1 MAESKSTMHEHT
13 MSYNPMS
20 APTDEMIDNA
30 LGKLESG
37 ITHLIV
43 RHDHEHGDRAHHHAP
58 EKLTGAAETSP
69 EAKTQVK
76 KAGLW
81 WGQEDS

>member
-1 MAESKSTMHEHT
+1 MATHEHT
-13 MSYNPMS
+13 MTYNPMS

-43 RHDHEHGDRAHHHAP
+43 RHEHEHGDKAHHHAP
-58 EKLTGAAETSP
+58 EELTGAGKESAT
-69 EAKTQVK
+69 EAKRS
-76 KAGLW
+76 GLW
-81 WGQEDS
+81 EE

>member
-1 MAESKSTMHEHT
+1 MATHEHT
-13 MSYNPMS
+13 MTYNPMS

-37 ITHLIV
+37 IMHLIV

-58 EKLTGAAETSP
+58 VDLANHLATEDAT
-69 EAKTQVK
+69 EAKR
-76 KAGLW
+76 AALW
-81 WGQEDS
+81 EE